1 MEAQSAVAQKQF
13 SNLVETATQNAPAG
27 SEQAVAMM
35 KGAVTA
41 ANTAYESVQKA
52 VKQAT
57 DMAESNIAAV
67 TQSVTAAAPKVAK
80 KK

>member
-1 MEAQSAVAQKQF
+1 VDSAA
-13 SNLVETATQNAPAG
+13 QNAPAG

-41 ANTAYESVQKA
+41 ANTAFESVQKA

-57 DMAESNIAAV
+57 DMAETNLAAV
-67 TQSVTAAAPKVAK
+67 TQSAAPKAAK